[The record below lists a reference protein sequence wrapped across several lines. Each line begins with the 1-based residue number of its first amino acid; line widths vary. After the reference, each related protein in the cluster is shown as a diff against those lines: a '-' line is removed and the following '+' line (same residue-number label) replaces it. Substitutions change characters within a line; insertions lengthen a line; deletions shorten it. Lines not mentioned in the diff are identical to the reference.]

1 MERPALKRVQAH
13 AKGILSK
20 QAIDRRVAAV
30 DGYLLALETLFDD
43 RYTSLTLDF
52 TRIDGTADH
61 PLDAVTKYHGPNFK
75 VALTPMADWKVE
87 LARDLLEGFLSTSLR
102 AATRERLAETFV
114 VLLNRACSDTASA
127 WRVMAEPTDQA
138 YYHCAWR
145 TYLFPTPHGLFLL
158 HCAID
163 D

>member
-1 MERPALKRVQAH
+1 MERTALERVQAH
-13 AKGILSK
+13 AKAILSK
-20 QAIDRRVAAV
+20 QAADRRVAAV

-43 RYTSLTLDF
+43 RNTSVSFDF
-52 TRIDGTADH
+52 TRIDGTADQ
-61 PLDAVTKYHGPNFK
+61 PLDAVTKYQGPNFR
-75 VALTPMADWKVE
+75 VALTPMADWRVE
-87 LARDLLEGFLSTSLR
+87 LARDLLGGFLPTSLR
-102 AATRERLAETFV
+102 PASRQRLAETFV

-127 WRVMAEPTDQA
+127 WRVVAEPTDHS

-145 TYLFPTPHGLFLL
+145 TYLFLTPDGLFLL